1 MGLGDPVVS
10 SNRRLIP
17 RWYAATVVGFLA
29 VFTLVLVAV
38 TAAFGGGLEAVSMWG
53 LSAASGLA
61 LVAAVSALV
70 RPRRRREPE
79 VAADGSRVFRGP
91 ALTAW
96 ALVGAWFALLV
107 TAALW
112 GWLAVTDFDALESP
126 GFSIVAIVGAL
137 ASLPDLVRLLSGR
150 LHRWTLTLRSDGLS
164 YRGYRTDVSVPWKD
178 VRGASIQDR
187 GPAGVRIEL
196 RGAGAGDVVVP
207 ATAFDVP
214 ADQLVEEVGQAR
226 QAARR

>member
-1 MGLGDPVVS
+1 MGLGDSVVS

-17 RWYAATVVGFLA
+17 RWYAATVVGLLA
-29 VFTLVLVAV
+29 VFTLVLVGV

-53 LSAASGLA
+53 LSAASALA

-79 VAADGSRVFRGP
+79 VATDGSRVFRAP

-96 ALVGAWFALLV
+96 ALVGAWFALLF

-112 GWLAVTDFDALESP
+112 GWLAVTDFDTLESP
-126 GFSIVAIVGAL
+126 A
-137 ASLPDLVRLLSGR
+137 
-150 LHRWTLTLRSDGLS
+150 
-164 YRGYRTDVSVPWKD
+164 
-178 VRGASIQDR
+178 R

-196 RGAGAGDVVVP
+196 RGASAGYVVAP

-226 QAARR
+226 RAARR

>member
-1 MGLGDPVVS
+1 LVS
-10 SNRRLIP
+10 NNQLLIP

-53 LSAASGLA
+53 LSAASALT

-70 RPRRRREPE
+70 RPRRRRKPE
-79 VAADGSRVFRGP
+79 IASDGSRVFRAP

-96 ALVGAWFALLV
+96 ALVGAWCALLF
-107 TAALW
+107 TAVLW
-112 GWLAVTDFDALESP
+112 GWLGVTDFDTLESP
-126 GFSIVAIVGAL
+126 GFSIVAILGAL
-137 ASLPDLVRLLSGR
+137 ASLPDLARLLSGR
-150 LHRWTLTLRSDGLS
+150 LHRWTLTLGPDGLS

-178 VRGASIQDR
+178 VRGASIQER
-187 GPAGVRIEL
+187 GPAGVRIGL

-214 ADQLVEEVGQAR
+214 ADQLLEEVGQAR
-226 QAARR
+226 KAARR